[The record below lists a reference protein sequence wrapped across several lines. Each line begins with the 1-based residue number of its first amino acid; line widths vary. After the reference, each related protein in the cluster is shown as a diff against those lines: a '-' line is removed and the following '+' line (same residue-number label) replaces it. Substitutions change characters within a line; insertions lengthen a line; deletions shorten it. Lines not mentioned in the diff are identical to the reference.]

1 MTCKPLLF
9 YTSDFQMT
17 TKATFELG
25 HCDHVS
31 GVSWWIQQPCLV
43 GIILECAKVQWWKRA
58 CPKTKG
64 ITVTTVGTLQ
74 SISRDISKLFWGVA
88 VGKRG
93 EDPAERTWIF
103 STTCV
108 ATVVW
113 WELWD
118 AKLPI
123 KSENSRFSHAGRL
136 ARDLT
141 IILVQDARTCICSQ
155 VWAILRQIHVADICI
170 YMYMVHVC
178 IDINIPRED
187 YLGYL
192 FPSPGLHRCCRKI
205 NCQPFLHRHPS
216 SESVTFDP
224 ITAHRGLFRK
234 PVESAWIN
242 TPEKRPS

>member
-1 MTCKPLLF
+1 MS
-9 YTSDFQMT
+9 SDVQMT
-17 TKATFELG
+17 TKATFEFG

-58 CPKTKG
+58 CLKTKG

-74 SISRDISKLFWGVA
+74 TISRDISKLFWGVA

-123 KSENSRFSHAGRL
+123 TSENSRFSHTGRL

-141 IILVQDARTCICSQ
+141 FIRRWWYRMPFMVIWGCERLATHTCICSQ
-155 VWAILRQIHVADICI
+155 VLGHFEANTCCRYLHIYIYICTWC
-170 YMYMVHVC
+170 HVC

-192 FPSPGLHRCCRKI
+192 FPSPGLNRCC
-205 NCQPFLHRHPS
+205 C
-216 SESVTFDP
+216 ESVTFDA
-224 ITAHRGLFRK
+224 ITAHKGLFRK
-234 PVESAWIN
+234 PVESAWII
-242 TPEKRPS
+242 